1 MKSISRKISKTR
13 LLFIILSI
21 LCMVV
26 IFFFSSENSTE
37 SSQTSGRFV
46 KILLGHIFPDF
57 TESSAARQRE
67 LIHTTQFIVRKL
79 AHFTI
84 YTTLGLL
91 LSMAMGRRKFLSR
104 QTLLALTAGT
114 VYAVSD
120 ELHQSLIPGR
130 SCELRD
136 VMIDTGGV
144 LTGIII
150 SMVLFFIAKKI
161 RKRRNKRTSPDNK
174 KRAHS

>member
-1 MKSISRKISKTR
+1 MKSILRKISKTR

-37 SSQTSGRFV
+37 SSQTSGNIV
-46 KILLGHIFPDF
+46 KILLRHIVPDF
-57 TESSAARQRE
+57 TELSAAKQRE
-67 LIHTTQFIVRKL
+67 MIHNAQFIVRKL

-84 YTTLGLL
+84 YTTLGLF
-91 LSMAMGRRKFLSR
+91 LSMAMSRRKFLSR
-104 QTLLALTAGT
+104 QTLLTLTAGA

-144 LTGIII
+144 LTGIVI
-150 SMVLFFIAKKI
+150 SMIIFMIVKRYRE
-161 RKRRNKRTSPDNK
+161 RKNKRAQRID
-174 KRAHS
+174 

>member
-1 MKSISRKISKTR
+1 MKSISSKISKTR

-21 LCMVV
+21 LCMTV
-26 IFFFSSENSTE
+26 IFFFSSENSDE
-37 SSQTSGRFV
+37 SSQTSGNIV
-46 KILLGHIFPDF
+46 KLILRHVVPDF
-57 TESSAARQRE
+57 TELSAARQKE
-67 LIHTTQFIVRKL
+67 LIHSAQFIVRKL

-91 LSMAMGRRKFLSR
+91 LSMSMGRRKFLSR

-120 ELHQSLIPGR
+120 EIHQSLIPGR

-136 VMIDTGGV
+136 VMIDTSGV
-144 LTGIII
+144 LTGIVI
-150 SMVLFFIAKKI
+150 SMIIFMIVKRYRE
-161 RKRRNKRTSPDNK
+161 RKNKRAQ
-174 KRAHS
+174 RIH